1 MSDLN
6 NMRQLKIEVIEGLHN
21 GIPCSNCGLRFS
33 GQNQSKD
40 YSKHLDWH
48 FRQNRNMNKS
58 TRHTRSLFYTP
69 NDWVKFGEDE
79 EESVVRAKTVFEIQ
93 KEGPGVEEEKKESS
107 FPLSENDP
115 SPICPMCH
123 EDFKVY
129 FNDDED
135 CWHLKNAIRKDGILF
150 HPSCYDDHLKILRRQ
165 KERDAKHNCA
175 RIKEE
180 KI

>member
-1 MSDLN
+1 EEETLRIGEDEANVQSLPKPVTKTLTKKDIFDQMSDLN
-6 NMRQLKIEVIEGLHN
+6 NMRQ
-21 GIPCSNCGLRFS
+21 
-33 GQNQSKD
+33 
-40 YSKHLDWH
+40 
-48 FRQNRNMNKS
+48 
-58 TRHTRSLFYTP
+58 
-69 NDWVKFGEDE
+69 
-79 EESVVRAKTVFEIQ
+79 AKTVFEIQ